1 MREKTLPAEQRAEP
15 SESNVTSYKFSTAAS
30 NGLSSGVSSGGGRMR
45 RERGIHYLSGAVQE
59 QEVEEPVLPNIPLP
73 ISAASLPQFN
83 SSFIGSSAV
92 SASPSAVS
100 TAAMSTATPAAA
112 TGMANPSEVEGMTD
126 PSEVEGM
133 TDPSEV
139 EDLTDLSEEEVE
151 DMIYTT
157 ATSGITCS
165 TVPSGLTYPIMAAGM
180 PYLLMRKDISR
191 STAATTS
198 VANSTE
204 AAGMADA
211 AATAAGKIQPT
222 STVSSPEFAFS
233 SPVVKSTEAEVLPTS
248 SIGFTFSV
256 PVVKSAELSGP
267 SGTPVT
273 PFLTLDTTTST
284 NINTQKE
291 EVKDF
296 AGGPFTTAHVLK
308 EGSVLD
314 VLKNPDFGLLKT
326 RSSTSAQPTTST
338 VVYTRPAITTFSA
351 GKETSKQASYW
362 QSDTCDPFL
371 QNKDIKDKC
380 VTCQAT
386 KASTVESM
394 KQTVSSSQ
402 CDTSKPAAPPAGMLG
417 FGDKFKTVPGTWDC
431 DTCLVQNKP
440 EATKCIA
447 CETPKPGTGVM
458 PALT

>member
-1 MREKTLPAEQRAEP
+1 MRYTRYSEPSPTSTTQSSKICQRVDTKFQGMREKTLPAEQRAEP

-30 NGLSSGVSSGGGRMR
+30 NGLSSGVSSGGGKMR
-45 RERGIHYLSGAVQE
+45 RERGIHYLSRAVQE
-59 QEVEEPVLPNIPLP
+59 QEVEEPVLPKIPLP

-83 SSFIGSSAV
+83 TSFVGSSAV

-180 PYLLMRKDISR
+180 PYLLMTKDISR

-248 SIGFTFSV
+248 S
-256 PVVKSAELSGP
+256 
-267 SGTPVT
+267 TP
-273 PFLTLDTTTST
+273 PPQPTST
-284 NINTQKE
+284 HRKRRSKI
-291 EVKDF
+291 
-296 AGGPFTTAHVLK
+296 
-308 EGSVLD
+308 
-314 VLKNPDFGLLKT
+314 LL
-326 RSSTSAQPTTST
+326 
-338 VVYTRPAITTFSA
+338 VVPSPLPM
-351 GKETSKQASYW
+351 S
-362 QSDTCDPFL
+362 
-371 QNKDIKDKC
+371 
-380 VTCQAT
+380 
-386 KASTVESM
+386 
-394 KQTVSSSQ
+394 
-402 CDTSKPAAPPAGMLG
+402 
-417 FGDKFKTVPGTWDC
+417 
-431 DTCLVQNKP
+431 
-440 EATKCIA
+440 
-447 CETPKPGTGVM
+447 
-458 PALT
+458 